1 MKLKSLL
8 WTLGIK
14 PKPQVYGTKLMR
26 IELAKDGEIEFEKW
40 LHPKDYFRPFE
51 QNLVDQLRQYIQ
63 PGDTVIDIG
72 AHCGDFTVPLA
83 LAAGK
88 SGIVLAWEPNPYV
101 FSVLDKNANLN
112 RDKTNIVPVQ
122 AAAAR
127 TNGFL
132 EFHYSDPGFC
142 NGGCFEGI
150 SRWKHGHPY
159 RLTVPARRVTDW
171 LTQRYPERLSR
182 VRFIKID
189 AEGFDL
195 EVLRSIEAIIRQQR
209 PYLHVEMYQ
218 HLTIERR
225 QELWRYLN
233 QLGYD
238 IYHSQGGYG
247 VEPGVSIAEGDVMNW
262 YHYDVIALPNR
273 SASLSAAA

>member
-8 WTLGIK
+8 WTLGLK
-14 PKPQVYGTKLMR
+14 PKPQVYGTRTVQFSLPN
-26 IELAKDGEIEFEKW
+26 DGEIVFEKW
-40 LHPKDYFRPFE
+40 LHPKDYFRPFH
-51 QNLVDQLRQYIQ
+51 QTLIDQLRQFIQ

-72 AHCGDFTVPLA
+72 AHCGDFSVPLA

-88 SGIVLAWEPNPYV
+88 SGIVFAWEPNPFVY
-101 FSVLDKNANLN
+101 SVLEKNANLN
-112 RDKTNIVPVQ
+112 QDKTNIVPVQ
-122 AAAAR
+122 AAASR

-142 NGGCFEGI
+142 NGGCFDGI

-171 LTQRYPERLSR
+171 ITQRYPERLSR

-195 EVLRSIEAIIRQQR
+195 EVLRSVEPIIRQQQ

-218 HLTIERR
+218 HLSVERR
-225 QELWRYLN
+225 KELWRYVSE
-233 QLGYD
+233 LGYD
-238 IYHSQGGYG
+238 IFHTDGGYG
-247 VEPGVSIAEGDVMNW
+247 VEPGIEIVENDVMNW
-262 YHYDVIALPNR
+262 PHYDVVALPNR
-273 SASLSAAA
+273 KQIMRAAA